1 MKKIYV
7 AIPYSG
13 IEEKSYKIA
22 NQMSYDIIEFG
33 HVPFSPIS
41 MSHPIVEQ
49 SKIDHK
55 DDNVLLGDWETWAKI
70 DYAFIDWCDEI
81 WVIQISEELVKKS
94 TGVQAELEY
103 AKLKNKKI
111 KIINYDEYKKATQKE
126 KYV

>member
-22 NQMSYDIIEFG
+22 NQMSYDIIELG
-33 HVPFSPIS
+33 YVPFSPIS
-41 MSHPIVEQ
+41 TSHPIVEQ

-81 WVIQISEELVKKS
+81 WVIQISEELVKNS

-111 KIINYDEYKKATQKE
+111 KIINYDEYKKATKKE